1 MNAEIQQFFGL
12 ESLED
17 ALDAMETELFEIKQ
31 FFLTKP
37 LLWKTAQPKLKRLAQ
52 FQQFETAQSTA
63 SFDVDPS
70 IFLTNE
76 ILTPTAWW
84 KVYSHFKLNWKTK
97 VAQAFTAGTLITCI
111 NEGITQE
118 QQLLL
123 QVADFNELDGQPVF
137 GKEPD
142 PMILQ
147 HGFSE
152 IAKHSIQNWQE
163 IIKNKDKFTFDFL
176 VALKRLSLLRQYLT
190 A

>member
-12 ESLED
+12 DSLDE
-17 ALDAMETELFEIKQ
+17 ALDMMEAELFEIKQ

-63 SFDVDPS
+63 TFEFISSAFP
-70 IFLTNE
+70 TNE
-76 ILTPTAWW
+76 TLSPSEWW
-84 KVYSHFKLNWKTK
+84 KVYSQFKMNWKKSIT
-97 VAQAFTAGTLITCI
+97 QALSANALITII
-111 NEGITQE
+111 NQGLQIENV
-118 QQLLL
+118 LLM
-123 QVADFNELDGQPVF
+123 QVSDFNEIDGQPVF

-147 HGFSE
+147 HGFSV
-152 IAKHSIQNWQE
+152 IAQNSIHNWQD
-163 IIKNKDKFTFDFL
+163 IIKNRDKFSFDFL
-176 VALKRLSLLRQYLT
+176 VALKRLSLLRQYVK